1 MKATDVFTPQR
12 IPTVTFVSN
21 HLSDMREEYNSIMEE
36 GGKLVRVVGPS
47 KSGKTVFVRS
57 VVGEYLVPITG
68 AGIVSTEQLWIRVLH
83 AVGSDVGV
91 EAERGESRGGGFKV
105 SGKVEGNAIIA
116 KGEVAGEVS
125 RERGTHTSES
135 RTKAIDILQQVVKE
149 VGGAGVTIFIDDFHY
164 IPADIQTELAQQ
176 MKQAVE
182 NGVRIAAAAVP
193 FRSEDALRANDD
205 LQGRIKDFSFN
216 YWDEGELVEI
226 ARLGFAEMN
235 LNCPYDYALA
245 LAREAAGSPQLMQSL
260 CLETC
265 RELKVYETAKDEV
278 HIPENASF
286 FQAVCLRVSASVD
299 FSTTIKVMRDGPLT
313 RGSPRKSYVLKDGT
327 AADVYQIVV
336 RAIALD
342 PPSLHFTYSQLQ
354 GRVAE
359 ICQGEAPHFADPCS
373 HIARLVND
381 RFPADKIDWDAE
393 QHLLSVR
400 DPYLMFGIRWGG

>member
-1 MKATDVFTPQR
+1 MGGTGL
-12 IPTVTFVSN
+12 TV
-21 HLSDMREEYNSIMEE
+21 
-36 GGKLVRVVGPS
+36 
-47 KSGKTVFVRS
+47 
-57 VVGEYLVPITG
+57 
-68 AGIVSTEQLWIRVLH
+68 
-83 AVGSDVGV
+83 
-91 EAERGESRGGGFKV
+91 
-105 SGKVEGNAIIA
+105 
-116 KGEVAGEVS
+116 
-125 RERGTHTSES
+125 
-135 RTKAIDILQQVVKE
+135 
-149 VGGAGVTIFIDDFHY
+149 FIDDFHY
-164 IPADIQTELAQQ
+164 IPAAIQSELAQEI
-176 MKQAVE
+176 KQAVE

-205 LQGRIKDFSFN
+205 LQGRIKDFPFN
-216 YWDEGELVEI
+216 YWDEDELVEI
-226 ARLGFAEMN
+226 ARLGFDEMN
-235 LNCPYDYALA
+235 VDCPYDYALA

-265 RELKVYETAKDEV
+265 RELKVYETPKDKV
-278 HIPENASF
+278 VIPADAEF
-286 FQAVCLRVSASVD
+286 FAAVCQRVATSVD

-336 RAIALD
+336 RAIGLD

-381 RFPADKIDWDAE
+381 RSSSDKIDWDAD
-393 QHLLSVR
+393 QHLLSIR